1 MGPSV
6 LLQPFGLTPN
16 TLVPPPLCS
25 GRCNPLG
32 LARGFSSFL
41 VFGGGMLVDFL
52 ERSSPPPSLKL
63 KGMGLAFS

>member
-6 LLQPFGLTPN
+6 LLQPFGLTPS

-32 LARGFSSFL
+32 LARGFSSFFVL
-41 VFGGGMLVDFL
+41 GGGMLVDLL
-52 ERSSPPPSLKL
+52 E
-63 KGMGLAFS
+63 